1 MPQSVPYRQRADF
14 KRSARDTFDAY
25 LSMSAQSWMKSY
37 YEDYLPDWD
46 WSQLQAAVASR
57 QAWHN
62 WRADVSMSSP
72 EKDQIQQQVVQAV
85 EVLVSARQQQIQ
97 EYETR
102 HPGVNPGIPHTR
114 RDYSTQ

>member
-14 KRSARDTFDAY
+14 KRSARDTFVAY
-25 LSMSAQSWMKSY
+25 LNMTAQFWMKSY

-72 EKDQIQQQVVQAV
+72 EKDQIQQQVQAAV